1 MEVSA
6 VPDFSRC
13 PVVDNHCHVLEPEKK
28 TIEPI
33 WLARE
38 FFHGIADTPIPGVAK
53 AKLWDATDDLL
64 FHFPH
69 MGVVLTAVCQLAKVF
84 DCEPELS
91 TVTAER
97 NQRTAEVGLA
107 GYAKMLYED
116 AGIVCSVM
124 DSNLPINDPIL
135 DLTPGPKIRLLQ
147 MDPLLKTLLE
157 SSGSYAELLRAFQ
170 AGVEKSIR
178 QDGFV
183 GIKSH
188 LGERVGF
195 GAAPVEADE
204 AERYFSAAAAGDGE
218 AFKKIYMAI
227 VLASMIQA
235 QELKFPIHFHTGI
248 TGGLWDG
255 PVANCD
261 PFLLVPILRQPRFL
275 RTRVV
280 LLHAGHP
287 WMQHAGMMAHTFPH
301 VWVDM
306 GWTTPWTSQRIA
318 ACYRDVIGMAPIS
331 KIMIGSGGHGSPE
344 VSWLAAKTAKIAL
357 SEVLTDSVRLG
368 LMCEKDAEKAGRMIL
383 HDNAARMYGLHL

>member
-1 MEVSA
+1 M
-6 VPDFSRC
+6 PDFTTC
-13 PVVDNHCHVLEPEKK
+13 PVVDDHCHVLEPEKK

-38 FFHGIADTPIPGVAK
+38 FFHGIADTPIEGVTK
-53 AKLWDATDDLL
+53 AKLWGATDDLL
-64 FHFPH
+64 FHFPYQ
-69 MGVVLTAVCQLAKVF
+69 GAVLTMVCQLAKLF
-84 DCEPELS
+84 GCEPTLEA
-91 TVTAER
+91 VTAER
-97 NQRTAEVGLA
+97 NRRTAEAGLA
-107 GYAKMLYED
+107 GYAKMLYTD

-135 DLTPGPKIRLLQ
+135 DLTPGKKIRLLQ
-147 MDPLLKTLLE
+147 MDPLLGKLLE
-157 SSGSYAELLRAFQ
+157 TSASYTELLKAFQ

-204 AERYFSAAAAGDGE
+204 AERYFSAAKAGDGE

-248 TGGLWDG
+248 TGGLWNG
-255 PVANCD
+255 AVADCD

-275 RTRVV
+275 KTRVV

-287 WMQHAGMMAHTFPH
+287 WSEHASMMAHTFPH
-301 VWVDM
+301 CWVDM
-306 GWTTPWTSQRIA
+306 GWTTPWTSQRIVEF
-318 ACYRDVIGMAPIS
+318 YRDVIALAPLS
-331 KIMIGSGGHGSPE
+331 KMMIGSGGHGSPE
-344 VSWLAAKTAKIAL
+344 VSWLAAKTAKIAV
-357 SEVLTDSVRLG
+357 SEVMTDAIRRG
-368 LMCEKDAEKAGRMIL
+368 LMAERDAEKAGRMIL
-383 HDNAARMYGLHL
+383 HDNAARMYGLKG